1 MATTQSRRTGART
14 LAASSKAITTSTSAP
29 GSQSTSERS
38 RHDVV
43 TVDAPL
49 TTRGTRRSRRGG
61 GGGGGQGPGRKETD
75 NGTTASTH
83 HFADRGAA
91 WISDEADGDVE
102 EVETSRRE
110 RVEAVV
116 VPAWTKKWKPTD
128 LGEQEKHPQV
138 LDTAHKSLPPSL
150 IEVSAAATF
159 STMTTTTTMTT
170 DTVMASDTPMEVLS
184 DTEISHEKSI
194 QNQRDPFDDDR
205 NLGKSLFFEDL
216 SLSPPPP
223 PLIFD
228 REEEVLDGSNE
239 ESRWMMD
246 FDSQHQSAQDAPRR
260 IIPDLEHT
268 HLEDDHHGEDHDLPT
283 VTDTWRQKEDQER
296 GDDDD
301 DVEEDDDPFG
311 FFKVERQLHKTKN
324 LRPKLLAINE
334 VHHRPIATAVF
345 SKNSNNS
352 TSSSSKDTDHGSVS
366 VSDQGFRERL
376 DQSVLQRA
384 VNRRRGEGKGKGKAI
399 DRESSSSSSHLG
411 HEADRSQ
418 SNTTT
423 DPMDEDLQKAI
434 RLSRGL
440 DIEIGE
446 GSSSF
451 EKPSTTLSRYDPDV
465 TNDMTMGFSADPIL
479 RDIDEEEEPLTRNN
493 RRISRQYGRVASV
506 DIHAD
511 ADNGIATKAQ
521 NTSQTTTTDNATRTH
536 DHQMSGQT
544 VVESDHDDPDEAF
557 RPLSP
562 SPPARKVP
570 DQKRLSFG
578 SDDFPPI
585 LIETTPKKKPEA
597 GMPLSMDISP
607 PPSPSIRT
615 NKSRGRMSKKSS
627 HKPLLTEQL
636 EALLPQRRFK
646 REPLGSKNKRVGRT
660 KGRKD
665 VVMIESSDEESD
677 DEEDNPRRVHGNKGK
692 KKGVAEARHQ
702 NRPTTKQRSSRPT
715 LSSSVRDTAPSG
727 KKRRAPADVESYTPV
742 PKRNHVQKSMDAD
755 LSSKSKEKHQADMS
769 GWSASQLAAQKERI
783 KYFQQ
788 VDDFELEVETV

>member
-1 MATTQSRRTGART
+1 MIPIQAAALIIQWTIRVIEGAVIAWIMLIVSTFLFREDESGLVCGLTSRDM
-14 LAASSKAITTSTSAP
+14 KK
-29 GSQSTSERS
+29 
-38 RHDVV
+38 
-43 TVDAPL
+43 
-49 TTRGTRRSRRGG
+49 GTRLRLKTDDKSDRRGA
-61 GGGGGQGPGRKETD
+61 P
-75 NGTTASTH
+75 
-83 HFADRGAA
+83 

-102 EVETSRRE
+102 EVETPRRE

-116 VPAWTKKWKPTD
+116 IPAWTKQWKPTD
-128 LGEQEKHPQV
+128 HGEQEKRPQLWDMETV
-138 LDTAHKSLPPSL
+138 HKSLPSSL
-150 IEVSAAATF
+150 MEDSAAAT
-159 STMTTTTTMTT
+159 MIVTTTMTS
-170 DTVMASDTPMEVLS
+170 DVVMASDTPMEIAS
-184 DTEISHEKSI
+184 DTEIPQEKSI
-194 QNQRDPFDDDR
+194 QNQRDPFDDDDR
-205 NLGKSLFFEDL
+205 ELGKSHFFEDL

-228 REEEVLDGSNE
+228 GKDALDGSNE
-239 ESRWMMD
+239 EARWMMD
-246 FDSQHQSAQDAPRR
+246 FDSEHRSAQDGPRR

-268 HLEDDHHGEDHDLPT
+268 HLEDDHHDGDHDLPT
-283 VTDTWRQKEDQER
+283 VSDTWKQKEDQER

-301 DVEEDDDPFG
+301 DIEDDDDPFG
-311 FFKVERQLHKTKN
+311 FFKVERQLQRTKN

-352 TSSSSKDTDHGSVS
+352 TSSGSKDTDHGSVS

-384 VNRRRGEGKGKGKAI
+384 ANRRRGEGKGKGKAI

-423 DPMDEDLQKAI
+423 DPMDEDMQKAI

-440 DIEIGE
+440 NMEIGE

-451 EKPSTTLSRYDPDV
+451 EKPSTILPRYDPDV
-465 TNDMTMGFSADPIL
+465 TNDMAMGLSVDPAL
-479 RDIDEEEEPLTRNN
+479 NDLDDEEPLTRNN

-506 DIHAD
+506 DLDAD
-511 ADNGIATKAQ
+511 ADNGIATKVQ
-521 NTSQTTTTDNATRTH
+521 STSQTTTTDNATWTR
-536 DHQMSGQT
+536 DHQMSREV

-597 GMPLSMDISP
+597 GMPLSMDLSP
-607 PPSPSIRT
+607 PPSPSIRMS
-615 NKSRGRMSKKSS
+615 KSRGRMSKKSS

-636 EALLPQRRFK
+636 EALLPQRRLK

-660 KGRKD
+660 KSRKD
-665 VVMIESSDEESD
+665 AVMIESSDEESE
-677 DEEDNPRRVHGNKGK
+677 DEEDHPRRVHGNKGK

-702 NRPTTKQRSSRPT
+702 NRPTTKQKPSRPT

-742 PKRNHVQKSMDAD
+742 PKRSHVQKSTDAD

>member
-1 MATTQSRRTGART
+1 
-14 LAASSKAITTSTSAP
+14 
-29 GSQSTSERS
+29 
-38 RHDVV
+38 V
-43 TVDAPL
+43 
-49 TTRGTRRSRRGG
+49 
-61 GGGGGQGPGRKETD
+61 
-75 NGTTASTH
+75 
-83 HFADRGAA
+83 
-91 WISDEADGDVE
+91 
-102 EVETSRRE
+102 EVETPRRE

-116 VPAWTKKWKPTD
+116 IPAWTKKWKPTD
-128 LGEQEKHPQV
+128 LGEQEKRPQL
-138 LDTAHKSLPPSL
+138 LDMETVHKSLPSSL
-150 IEVSAAATF
+150 IEVSAAANF
-159 STMTTTTTMTT
+159 PTMTVTTTMTT
-170 DTVMASDTPMEVLS
+170 DAMTSDTPMEILS
-184 DTEISHEKSI
+184 DTEISQEKSI
-194 QNQRDPFDDDR
+194 QNQRDPFGLNRD
-205 NLGKSLFFEDL
+205 LGKSLFFEDL

-223 PLIFD
+223 PLVFD
-228 REEEVLDGSNE
+228 GEEDALGELNE
-239 ESRWMMD
+239 ESRWMMV
-246 FDSQHQSAQDAPRR
+246 FDSEHRSAKDAPRR

-268 HLEDDHHGEDHDLPT
+268 RLEDGHDGEDHDLST
-283 VTDTWRQKEDQER
+283 VSDTWRQKEDQER
-296 GDDDD
+296 GGDD
-301 DVEEDDDPFG
+301 DVEDDDDPFG
-311 FFKVERQLHKTKN
+311 FFKVERQLQRTKN

-334 VHHRPIATAVF
+334 VHHHPIATAVL

-352 TSSSSKDTDHGSVS
+352 TSSGSKDTDHGSVS

-376 DQSVLQRA
+376 DQSVLRRA
-384 VNRRRGEGKGKGKAI
+384 ANRKRGEGKGKDKAI

-451 EKPSTTLSRYDPDV
+451 EKPSSALSRYNPDV
-465 TNDMTMGFSADPIL
+465 TNDMTLGLSADPAL
-479 RDIDEEEEPLTRNN
+479 NDLDEEEPLTRNN
-493 RRISRQYGRVASV
+493 RRISRQYGRVASIDV
-506 DIHAD
+506 D
-511 ADNGIATKAQ
+511 ADTNIGAATKAQ
-521 NTSQTTTTDNATRTH
+521 STSQTTTTDNATWTR
-536 DHQMSGQT
+536 DLQLSRQA

-597 GMPLSMDISP
+597 GMPLSMDLSP
-607 PPSPSIRT
+607 PPSPSTRM

-636 EALLPQRRFK
+636 EALLPQRRLK

-660 KGRKD
+660 KGRRD
-665 VVMIESSDEESD
+665 AVMIESSDEESD
-677 DEEDNPRRVHGNKGK
+677 DEEDHSKRVHGNKGK
-692 KKGVAEARHQ
+692 KKGVADARHQ
-702 NRPTTKQRSSRPT
+702 NRPTTKQKPS

-727 KKRRAPADVESYTPV
+727 KKRRAPADAESYTPV
-742 PKRNHVQKSMDAD
+742 PKRSHVQKSTDDD
-755 LSSKSKEKHQADMS
+755 LSSKSKERHQADLS
-769 GWSASQLAAQKERI
+769 GWSASQFAAQKERI